1 MTEGSE
7 AGRGLK
13 RQIGPVALLFTGIT
27 GIVGSGWL
35 FASLYAAQLAGPA
48 AILSWCIGGAVT
60 VLLSLVYAE
69 LGGMLPVAGAIARI
83 PYYSHGGMS
92 GFMAGWLCWI
102 AYVATAPIEVSA
114 VLQYAS
120 NYVPWLTEIKGADRV
135 LTLSGLAVAAALLLV
150 FLLVNL
156 AGVRWLARAN
166 TAITA
171 WKLVI
176 PVVAAI
182 ALMIVGFNSANFTKF
197 GFAPMGADGVFSAV
211 SAGGVMFSLFGFRT
225 AIDMAGEAENPQVS
239 VPVAIIGAVVVSL
252 AIYLML
258 QVAFIGVVPDAHLAR
273 GWANVS
279 ENVPGGPFA
288 AFATIFGMQWLA
300 AALYF
305 DAVLSPSGTAI
316 AYVGATARINYALAQ
331 NEQFPSLFLHLN
343 RASVPVW
350 ALVFNFVLGF
360 LLFLPFPG
368 WAELVGFISS
378 AAVLSL
384 AFGPVSLA
392 AMRHQHPDEERP
404 FRLHAGMVLS
414 AISFVLVGCVVY
426 WSGWDTNWKVFGLA
440 LAGALL
446 LSFLHWRR
454 GDFPKLNARESA
466 WFGLFVAGLAAI
478 SYLGNYGN
486 GLKLLGHGSDMA
498 LVAILSLGVFRMA
511 IRTRL
516 RAAKTRALIAATPP
530 EID

>member
-1 MTEGSE
+1 MPSWRGVETSDRS
-7 AGRGLK
+7 GRPSLHGHHWDL
-13 RQIGPVALLFTGIT
+13 
-27 GIVGSGWL
+27 VGSGWL

-48 AILSWCIGGAVT
+48 AILSWCIGGTVA
-60 VLLSLVYAE
+60 VLLALVYAE

-83 PYYSHGGMS
+83 PYYSHGGLS

-120 NYVPWLTEIKGADRV
+120 NYLPWLTTLVGRDRV
-135 LTLSGLAVAAALLLV
+135 LTVPGLAVAATLLLL

-156 AGVRWLARAN
+156 TGVRWLARAN

-176 PVVAAI
+176 PLVASV
-182 ALMIVGFNSANFTKF
+182 ALLFAGFRSANFTAF
-197 GFAPMGADGVFSAV
+197 GFAPNGIDGVFAAV

-225 AIDMAGEAENPQVS
+225 AIDMAGEAKNPQVS
-239 VPVAIIGAVVVSL
+239 VPLAIIGAVLVSL
-252 AIYLML
+252 AIYLLL
-258 QVAFIGVVPDAHLAR
+258 QVAFIGVVPEAHLAH

-288 AFATIFGMQWLA
+288 AFAAILGMQWLA

-316 AYVGATARINYALAQ
+316 AYIGATARINYALAQ
-331 NEQFPSLFLHLN
+331 NNQFPSTFLHLN

-350 ALVFNFVLGF
+350 ALIFNFGLG
-360 LLFLPFPG
+360 LLLLLPFPG
-368 WAELVGFISS
+368 WQELVGFISS

-384 AFGPVSLA
+384 AFGPVSMTAL
-392 AMRHQHPDEERP
+392 RYQLPDANRP
-404 FRLHAGMVLS
+404 FKLRAGTTVS

-426 WSGWDTNWKVFGLA
+426 WSGWDTNWKVFGLGA
-440 LAGALL
+440 AGALL
-446 LSFLHWRR
+446 LGFQHWRR
-454 GDFPKLNARESA
+454 GDYTNLDLPQSA
-466 WFGLFVAGLAAI
+466 
-478 SYLGNYGN
+478 
-486 GLKLLGHGSDMA
+486 
-498 LVAILSLGVFRMA
+498 
-511 IRTRL
+511 
-516 RAAKTRALIAATPP
+516 
-530 EID
+530 